1 MAPSPSVV
9 HAELGLLLIRLAR
22 IWRRR
27 VDDALAE
34 HEISEAMAHPLRMLS
49 RAGKGVRQ
57 GVLADELGIEG
68 PSLVRIIDLLAAEGL
83 VERQEDPTD
92 RRAKVLQITPRGE
105 AKVEEI
111 LKVMHK
117 VRAELYGG
125 IPADELATTFD
136 VLRRIESIALRSLDV
151 AEGVAA

>member
-1 MAPSPSVV
+1 MATSSSIVQ
-9 HAELGLLLIRLAR
+9 AELGLLVLRLAR

-27 VDDALAE
+27 VDQALAE

-111 LKVMHK
+111 LKVMRK
-117 VRAELYGG
+117 VRAELYRG
-125 IPADELATTFD
+125 ISADDLAVTFD
-136 VLRRIESIALRSLDV
+136 VLRRIENTALRSLEV
-151 AEGVAA
+151 AEAVDA